1 MAALQ
6 VIHVLEKDNERMIHK
21 PYKVKYES
29 RRISLAAYK
38 EAHVSYT
45 KKVKNA
51 EAQALI
57 LRVFKLQ
64 KRLKS

>member
-1 MAALQ
+1 
-6 VIHVLEKDNERMIHK
+6 MINQQLK
-21 PYKVKYES
+21 SKCES
-29 RRISLAAYK
+29 WSVFVAAYK

-45 KKVKNA
+45 KKVENA